1 MRYIPQLTSETIVQ
15 VPEDKNA
22 YINVRNIGASGRGD
36 LEFTG
41 TVTDITNNIV
51 TIGNIADGQGGSIYQ
66 YGDLLKTDAELQV
79 FGYSTNTALESSDLT
94 VSNQEIVG
102 SIDFS
107 DSQAVNPNL
116 ATLTYYIFAY
126 NADTGYLPS
135 YLETRQIGTKIIDP
149 DQWNNS
155 QYVRLTLSRTSQSVL
170 PVIYR
175 VWGNRV
181 DFLGVIGNNK
191 VGYPGSASVSFSDLG
206 DTEIS
211 SWQTDAELPS
221 FMSDVFSVG
230 GGQVSLIKK
239 ITAKES
245 LKIMPIPQ
253 GSQPSY
259 IQCTGISAGS
269 GLQNGDSVR
278 FRIDDTQYI
287 RLAISTAAVG
297 SIKEVFLPAGVYNIR
312 DSFFINSGQT
322 DYSNIALRGVGDG
335 SVLRRLP
342 STTSNS
348 SNPGLLNFTGLSQ
361 DPRVSGI
368 RIRSV
373 ALDGN
378 SGNTFSLVSPIE
390 SEVALKV
397 RYADNVVISDCTVVN
412 CGGGGIEVQD
422 STGVSI
428 NTSKVVRTGR
438 RYEQEVSPLLV
449 DTSEN
454 LVVQGNIFEF
464 ATSGPKIVS
473 TDYSTINGNIVRG
486 CGDQGFELET
496 SFQWNAQGNLAY
508 SDNDSIIRSIDT
520 YNNEYSRAT
529 IEVRKG
535 FSLDPIFMTVTY
547 GGESVGIAKGSIEA
561 DIYQLNASGVKTG
574 SAVGSFR
581 PLETLDQLEAGIFS
595 LTLPGGTTN
604 QTVDAK
610 TIIATGNLD
619 NTDGYMYEV
628 KADVLIGSFR
638 PLSIRPETIGSTN
651 YYAIRLRNS
660 SDILGFQIYSET
672 NATLNDGVTI
682 RGFDNQNLTGLD
694 PNAYYTIVNIDT
706 ASNSILISPISGL
719 TLTDEVEFI
728 GGTLSIL
735 RPDYFVAD
743 GNLYVHSF

>member
-1 MRYIPQLTSETIVQ
+1 
-15 VPEDKNA
+15 
-22 YINVRNIGASGRGD
+22 
-36 LEFTG
+36 
-41 TVTDITNNIV
+41 
-51 TIGNIADGQGGSIYQ
+51 
-66 YGDLLKTDAELQV
+66 
-79 FGYSTNTALESSDLT
+79 
-94 VSNQEIVG
+94 
-102 SIDFS
+102 
-107 DSQAVNPNL
+107 
-116 ATLTYYIFAY
+116 
-126 NADTGYLPS
+126 
-135 YLETRQIGTKIIDP
+135 
-149 DQWNNS
+149 
-155 QYVRLTLSRTSQSVL
+155 
-170 PVIYR
+170 
-175 VWGNRV
+175 
-181 DFLGVIGNNK
+181 
-191 VGYPGSASVSFSDLG
+191 
-206 DTEIS
+206 
-211 SWQTDAELPS
+211 
-221 FMSDVFSVG
+221 
-230 GGQVSLIKK
+230 
-239 ITAKES
+239 
-245 LKIMPIPQ
+245 
-253 GSQPSY
+253 
-259 IQCTGISAGS
+259 
-269 GLQNGDSVR
+269 VR
-278 FRIDDTQYI
+278 FSIDDTQYI
-287 RLAISTAAVG
+287 RLAIGTAATG

-312 DSFFINSGQT
+312 DSFFTNSSQT
-322 DYSNIALRGVGDG
+322 DYSNISLRGVGDG
-335 SVLRRLP
+335 SVIRRLP
-342 STTSNS
+342 STTSDS

-378 SGNTFSLVSPIE
+378 SGNTFSLVSPVE

-412 CGGGGIEVQD
+412 SGGGGIEVQD

-428 NTSKVVRTGR
+428 NTNKVIRTGR

-454 LVVQGNIFEF
+454 LVIQGNILEF

-486 CGDQGFELET
+486 CGDRGFELET

-581 PLETLDQLEAGIFS
+581 VLETLNQLEAGIFS

-619 NTDGYMYEV
+619 NVNGYMYEV
-628 KADVLIGSFR
+628 KADVLIGRFR

-672 NATLNDGVTI
+672 NATLNDSVTI
-682 RGFDNQNLTGLD
+682 SGFNNKNLTGLD

-706 ASNSILISPISGL
+706 VSNSILISPIAEL
-719 TLTDEVEFI
+719 TLTDEVEFV

>member
-51 TIGNIADGQGGSIYQ
+51 TIGNISGGQGGSIYQ
-66 YGDLLKTDAELQV
+66 YGNLLKTDVELQV
-79 FGYSTNTALESSDLT
+79 FGYSTNTALESADIT
-94 VSNQEIVG
+94 VSSHEIIG

-107 DSQAVNPNL
+107 NSQAVNPNL
-116 ATLTYYIFAY
+116 ATLTYYIFGY

-155 QYVRLTLSRTSQSVL
+155 QYVRLTFSRTSQSVL
-170 PVIYR
+170 PIIYR

-191 VGYPGSASVSFSDLG
+191 IGYPGSPSVSFSDFG

-211 SWQTDAELPS
+211 SWQTDSKLPS
-221 FMSDVFSVG
+221 FMSDLFSVG
-230 GGQVSLIKK
+230 GGQVLLVKK

-245 LKIMPIPQ
+245 LKILPIPQ

-269 GLQNGDSVR
+269 GLQNGDSVK

-287 RLAISTAAVG
+287 RLAMSTAATG
-297 SIKEVFLPAGVYNIR
+297 AIKEVFLPAGIYNIR
-312 DSFFINSGQT
+312 DSFFANSSQT

-335 SVLRRLP
+335 SVIRRLP
-342 STTSNS
+342 STVSNS

-368 RIRSV
+368 RIRSI

-378 SGNTFSLVSPIE
+378 SDNTFSLTSPIE

-397 RYADNVVISDCTVVN
+397 RYADNIVISDCTVVN

-438 RYEQEVSPLLV
+438 RYEQAVSPLLV

-486 CGDQGFELET
+486 CGDKGFELET

-535 FSLDPIFMTVTY
+535 YSLDPIFMTVTY

-604 QTVDAK
+604 QVVDAK

-619 NTDGYMYEV
+619 NTNGYMYEV

-682 RGFDNQNLTGLD
+682 SGFSNNNLTGWD

-706 ASNSILISPISGL
+706 ASNSILISPVAGL

>member
-36 LEFTG
+36 LEFSG

-51 TIGNIADGQGGSIYQ
+51 TIGNISDGQGGSIYQ
-66 YGDLLKTDAELQV
+66 YGNLLKTDVELQV
-79 FGYSTNTALESSDLT
+79 FGYSTNTALESADIS
-94 VSNQEIVG
+94 VSSHEIVG
-102 SIDFS
+102 NIDFS
-107 DSQAVNPNL
+107 DSQVSNPNL
-116 ATLTYYIFAY
+116 ATLTYYIFGY

-149 DQWNNS
+149 DQWNTS
-155 QYVRLTLSRTSQSVL
+155 QYVRLTFSRTSQSVL

-191 VGYPGSASVSFSDLG
+191 IGYPGSPSVSFSDLG

-211 SWQTDAELPS
+211 SWQTDSELPS
-221 FMSDVFSVG
+221 FMSDLFSVG
-230 GGQVSLIKK
+230 GGQVLLVKK

-245 LKIMPIPQ
+245 LKIQPIPQ

-269 GLQNGDSVR
+269 GLQNGDSVK

-287 RLAISTAAVG
+287 RLAMSTAATG
-297 SIKEVFLPAGVYNIR
+297 AIKEVFLPAGIYNIR
-312 DSFFINSGQT
+312 DSFFANSSQT

-335 SVLRRLP
+335 SVIRRLH
-342 STTSNS
+342 SSASNS
-348 SNPGLLNFTGLSQ
+348 SNSGLLNFTGLSQ

-368 RIRSV
+368 RIRSI

-378 SGNTFSLVSPIE
+378 SKNTFSRTSPIE
-390 SEVALKV
+390 SEVAIKI

-422 STGVSI
+422 SSGVSI

-438 RYEQEVSPLLV
+438 RYEQAVSPLLV

-486 CGDQGFELET
+486 CGDRGFELET

-535 FSLDPIFMTVTY
+535 YSLDPIYMTVTY
-547 GGESVGIAKGSIEA
+547 GGESVGISKGSIEA

-610 TIIATGNLD
+610 TIIATGNL
-619 NTDGYMYEV
+619 NNANGYMYEV

-682 RGFDNQNLTGLD
+682 SGFSNQNLTGWD

-706 ASNSILISPISGL
+706 ASNSILISPVAGL
-719 TLTDEVEFI
+719 TLTDEIEFI

>member
-22 YINVRNIGASGRGD
+22 YINVRSIGASGRGE
-36 LEFTG
+36 LEFSG
-41 TVTDITNNIV
+41 TVTDITNGIV
-51 TIGNIADGQGGSIYQ
+51 TIGSITDGQGSSIYQ
-66 YGDLLKTDAELQV
+66 YGDLLKTNVDIQV
-79 FGYSTNTALESSDLT
+79 FGYSTNTALENPNIT
-94 VSNQEIVG
+94 VSYHEISG
-102 SIDFS
+102 KIDFS
-107 DSQAVNPNL
+107 DSQSVNPSL
-116 ATLTYYIFAY
+116 ATLTYYIFGY
-126 NADTGYLPS
+126 NAETGYLPS

-149 DQWNNS
+149 DQWNTS
-155 QYVRLTLSRTSQSVL
+155 QYVRLTFSRTSQSVL

-191 VGYPGSASVSFSDLG
+191 IGYPGSSSVSFSDLG

-211 SWQTDAELPS
+211 SWQTDSELPS
-221 FMSDVFSVG
+221 FMSDIFSVG

-239 ITAKES
+239 ITAKEL
-245 LKIMPIPQ
+245 LKIQPIPQ

-269 GLQNGDSVR
+269 GLQSGDTVKFS
-278 FRIDDTQYI
+278 IDDTQYI
-287 RLAISTAAVG
+287 RLAISTAATS
-297 SIKEVFLPAGVYNIR
+297 SIKEIFLPAGVYNIR
-312 DSFFINSGQT
+312 DSFFTNSIQT
-322 DYSNIALRGVGDG
+322 NYSNISLRGVGDG
-335 SVLRRLP
+335 SVIKRLP
-342 STTSNS
+342 STVPNS

-361 DPRVSGI
+361 NPRVSGI
-368 RIRSV
+368 RIRSIS
-373 ALDGN
+373 LDGN
-378 SGNTFSLVSPIE
+378 SKNAFSLVSPIE
-390 SEVALKV
+390 SEVGLKI

-412 CGGGGIEVQD
+412 SGGGGIKVEN
-422 STGVSI
+422 SSGVSI
-428 NTSKVVRTGR
+428 NTNKVLRTGR
-438 RYEQEVSPLLV
+438 RYEQEVSPLVV

-454 LVVQGNIFEF
+454 LVIQGNIFEF
-464 ATSGPKIVS
+464 ATSSPKIIS

-486 CGDQGFELET
+486 CGDRGFELET

-535 FSLDPIFMTVTY
+535 YSLDPIFMTVTY

-561 DIYQLNASGVKTG
+561 DIYQLNSSGVKTG

-581 PLETLDQLEAGIFS
+581 VLETLDQLEAGIFS
-595 LTLPGGTTN
+595 LTLPGGTDN
-604 QTVDAK
+604 QTVNAK
-610 TIIATGNLD
+610 TVIATGNL
-619 NTDGYMYEV
+619 NNSDGYMYEV

-638 PLSIRPETIGSTN
+638 PLSIRPEAD

-672 NATLNDGVTI
+672 NTTLNDSITI
-682 RGFDNQNLTGLD
+682 SGFRNQNLTGLD

-706 ASNSILISPISGL
+706 TSNSILISPISGL